1 MECTLRTCLLLHG
14 KLQNFVF
21 LNTNANLLVFFW
33 SKVSSWGGYVFLI
46 NLIPL
51 HVLTLIL
58 TGRFS
63 HRVYVAYSAV
73 YTLGT
78 LLSMQVAFVGF
89 QPVQSSEHMLVRLGF
104 AKALHFEK
112 STIYIILF
120 RLGIWCL
127 WFVSVA
133 CVHRL
138 CT

>member
-89 QPVQSSEHMLVRLGF
+89 QPVQSSEHMLVRLGI
-104 AKALHFEK
+104 AKALHF
-112 STIYIILF
+112 
-120 RLGIWCL
+120 
-127 WFVSVA
+127 
-133 CVHRL
+133 
-138 CT
+138 